1 MQVLKEDINDRIL
14 QAAIENFLESGF
26 KLGSLRNI
34 IKKAKISNGN
44 FYNYFDNKEELFY
57 AIVTPFYEYFNLFLD
72 RIFKHGST
80 EDFSSERIEFLSFKI
95 GEMLKDYRKEFIII
109 MDRSQ
114 GTKYEDYKTD
124 IIKIITENFIKNVKE
139 KCKSDKYEKNFIMQ
153 ILATNF
159 IEAMLE
165 IAQNYKDN
173 DWAVENIQLFLKY
186 HFSGIAQ
193 FY

>member
-26 KLGSLRNI
+26 QLGSLRNI

-44 FYNYFDNKEELFY
+44 FYNYFSNKEELFY
-57 AIVTPFYEYFNLFLD
+57 AITTPFYNYFNLFLD
-72 RIFKHGST
+72 KIFKHGST
-80 EDFSSERIEFLSFKI
+80 EDFSNERIEFLSVKI
-95 GEMLKDYRKEFIII
+95 ADMLKEYRKEFIII

-114 GTKYEDYKTD
+114 GTKYENYKVY
-124 IIKIITENFIKNVKE
+124 IIKLITENFMKNVNQE
-139 KCKSDKYEKNFIMQ
+139 YTSDKYEGNFIMQ
-153 ILATNF
+153 ILAINF

-165 IAQNYKDN
+165 ISRHYKDN
-173 DWAVENIQLFLKY
+173 AWAVENIQLFLKY